1 MHVRALVARTV
12 PFIVAVVLFSASFA
26 SGAAKQASQT
36 ATDKASSISLP
47 AAKPASVTILNRT
60 VVVFRST
67 LYGYSPQDR
76 AAVASD
82 RIEQQIQK
90 GVFGP
95 VTKREEPVGT
105 LILNNGETS
114 FIITRG
120 DLDPLTGE
128 TMAEVSSDAVQL
140 FTLVLKESQELHSTR
155 SLLKS
160 IGRMIM
166 ATVLFVLIVW
176 AIRRLYR
183 WMLGRLKM
191 ALRPRL
197 EKLAIGGSIYLTDM
211 VMAILRFFLVLVAWA
226 TGLFA
231 ADLWLT
237 YWLHLF
243 PYTRPWGETLRE
255 HALAGLEKFGS
266 NIIRSLP
273 NVLIVL
279 FIFIVVRAL
288 THLVRRLFY
297 AIETGQLKVA
307 EQYVDTAHPT
317 SRIIVAVLWIVA
329 VVAAYP
335 YIPGSNTD
343 AFKGVSLFVGLL
355 ISLGSTSVVGQAASG
370 LILMYSRSLKPGD
383 YVRVG
388 ETEGTVVNLG
398 MLSTKIRTP
407 KNEAISIPN
416 GVMIGTAVKN
426 YTSLV
431 KGEGVIVYTSV
442 TIGYDTPW
450 RQVYALLIQAA
461 DRTEGLRK
469 DVKPFVYQTALSDF
483 YVEYQLNAYIKKPE
497 ERIPVLAVLHANI
510 QDAFNEFGVQIMSP
524 HYLGDPAKAKV
535 VPKDTWYQPPASPL
549 EKDRP

>member
-1 MHVRALVARTV
+1 MYVRAFIARTV
-12 PFIVAVVLFSASFA
+12 PFIVAVVLFSASFV
-26 SGAAKQASQT
+26 SGAAKQASRP
-36 ATDKASSISLP
+36 ASDSALSASLP
-47 AAKPASVTILNRT
+47 AAKPASVVVLNRT
-60 VVVFRST
+60 VAVFRSP

-105 LILNNGETS
+105 LILNNGQTS

-120 DLDPLTGE
+120 DLDPLTGQ

-140 FTLVLKESQELHSTR
+140 FTLVLEESQELHSTR

-166 ATVLFVLIVW
+166 ATVLFFLVGW
-176 AIRRLYR
+176 AIRWLYR
-183 WMLGRLKM
+183 WMLSRLKM

-211 VMAILRFFLVLVAWA
+211 VMAVLRFFLGLAAWA

-243 PYTRPWGETLRE
+243 PYTRPWGETMRDHVLT
-255 HALAGLEKFGS
+255 GLEKFGS
-266 NIIRSLP
+266 NILRSLP
-273 NVLIVL
+273 NILIVL
-279 FIFIVVRAL
+279 FIFIVIRTL
-288 THLVRRLFY
+288 TQLVRRIFY
-297 AIETGQLKVA
+297 AIETRQLKVA

-317 SRIIVAVLWIVA
+317 SRIIVGVLWVVA

-343 AFKGVSLFVGLL
+343 AFKGVSIFVGLL
-355 ISLGSTSVVGQAASG
+355 VSLGTTSVVGQAASG

-383 YVRVG
+383 C
-388 ETEGTVVNLG
+388 
-398 MLSTKIRTP
+398 
-407 KNEAISIPN
+407 
-416 GVMIGTAVKN
+416 AVAG
-426 YTSLV
+426 S
-431 KGEGVIVYTSV
+431 
-442 TIGYDTPW
+442 
-450 RQVYALLIQAA
+450 
-461 DRTEGLRK
+461 
-469 DVKPFVYQTALSDF
+469 
-483 YVEYQLNAYIKKPE
+483 
-497 ERIPVLAVLHANI
+497 
-510 QDAFNEFGVQIMSP
+510 
-524 HYLGDPAKAKV
+524 
-535 VPKDTWYQPPASPL
+535 AS
-549 EKDRP
+549 EV